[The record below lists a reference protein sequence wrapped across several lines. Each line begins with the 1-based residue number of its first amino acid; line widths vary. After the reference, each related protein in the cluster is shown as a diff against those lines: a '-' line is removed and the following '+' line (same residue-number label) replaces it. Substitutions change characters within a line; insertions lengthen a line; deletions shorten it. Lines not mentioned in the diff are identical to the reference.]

1 MGPCNGHLFVSKT
14 QVRQVLLVF
23 ERQVLHIVLTAIL
36 LAGTAWLSHGA
47 GTLEGSYGGVS
58 TSRWFWW
65 SIAAPIIHQIWVW
78 LCWRLELHHNALSR
92 YLGDWGFRIYAFGFA
107 AAAFFRFYTLV
118 GLGEANR
125 GSLAVS
131 QPILDTVTLIMVVST
146 VYLFY
151 SVARY
156 FSFKRALGAD
166 HFDESY
172 RSLPLETRGIYRF
185 TSNGMYIFGFFAVW
199 LPGLLYASEAALL
212 SAAFSHLYI
221 WVHYYCTE
229 LPDMK
234 RIYGGSG

>member
-1 MGPCNGHLFVSKT
+1 MT
-14 QVRQVLLVF
+14 QILLVF
-23 ERQVLHIVLTAIL
+23 ERQVLHLVLAAAL
-36 LAGTAWLSHGA
+36 VAGVAWLSRGS
-47 GTLEGSYGGVS
+47 GILEGSCGGVS
-58 TSRWFWW
+58 TSTWFWW
-65 SIAAPIIHQIWVW
+65 SIAVPIIHQVWVW
-78 LCWRLELHHNALSR
+78 FCWRLELHHKSLSR
-92 YLGDWGFRIYAFGFA
+92 NFGDWGFRMYAIGFA
-107 AAAFFRFYTLV
+107 TASFFRFYTLV

-125 GSLAVS
+125 GSLEVS
-131 QPILDTVTLIMVVST
+131 QSLLDTMALIMAIPT

-151 SVARY
+151 SVGRY

-172 RSLPLETRGIYRF
+172 RSMPLETRGIYRF

-199 LPGLLYASEAALL
+199 LPGLLYASKAALL

-234 RIYGGSG
+234 RIYGASE